1 MILIDLLFAIMQT
14 LYSWHLWSCPCHSP
28 KMAFVFTLV
37 AGAFWVL
44 VVLQIVDRWNSV
56 RRDNK

>member
-14 LYSWHLWSCPCHSP
+14 LYSWHLWSCACHNP

-37 AGAFWVL
+37 AGAFWAL
-44 VVLQIVDRWNSV
+44 VVFQIVDRFND
-56 RRDNK
+56 RRDKK